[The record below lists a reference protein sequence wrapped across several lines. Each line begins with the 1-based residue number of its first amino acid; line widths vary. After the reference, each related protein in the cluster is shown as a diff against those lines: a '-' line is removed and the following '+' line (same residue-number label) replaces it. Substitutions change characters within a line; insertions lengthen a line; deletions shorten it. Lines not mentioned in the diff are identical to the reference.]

1 MGRFFHQDRN
11 YLAVANR
18 MDSSLDDI
26 ITRRC
31 GGNRGTDKKW
41 TSSNNNSYNDTK
53 KDVRPPPKYID
64 NKGSNTDKYDK
75 LTNTTLDDLIRVGK
89 IDKRPR
95 RDDYR
100 GRDFG
105 RERDFGERER
115 GRGPRDAGFDR
126 PKTSTRSQP
135 YPPPERWD
143 YNDRR
148 GGGRSAPRP
157 REGTFNSRILVQNI
171 PKDLDARDLEEAF
184 LEVGRVHH
192 VEMDGSRAWVVFSSS
207 REALEAEH
215 RYDGGQIN
223 KQTIRVSIA

>member
-26 ITRRC
+26 ITRRG

-41 TSSNNNSYNDTK
+41 TSSNNNSYNDSK

-64 NKGSNTDKYDK
+64 NKTSNADKYDK
-75 LTNTTLDDLIRVGK
+75 LNTTLDDLIRVGK

-115 GRGPRDAGFDR
+115 SRGPRDAGFDR